1 MEQENKYLPNEVA
14 FEYSLE
20 KYARELISDVKEKSD
35 NYGEVSKKLNQIKA
49 TSIFNG
55 TDYFVVVNH
64 AINIIENEKNAI
76 TLKE

>member
-1 MEQENKYLPNEVA
+1 MEQENKYSPNEVA

-20 KYARELISDVKEKSD
+20 KYARELISDVKENSD

-49 TSIFNG
+49 ASIFNG

>member
-1 MEQENKYLPNEVA
+1 MEQENKYSPNEVA

-20 KYARELISDVKEKSD
+20 KYARELISDVKEKSN
-35 NYGEVSKKLNQIKA
+35 NYGEVSKKLNQIKS

-55 TDYFVVVNH
+55 TDYLVVVNH

>member
-1 MEQENKYLPNEVA
+1 MTQENKYSPNEAA

-20 KYARELISDVKEKSD
+20 KYARELISDVKENSN
-35 NYGEVSKKLNQIKA
+35 NYGEVSKKLNQMKA
-49 TSIFNG
+49 ISIFNG
-55 TDYFVVVNH
+55 SNYFIVVNH